1 MTDDIRNKTLKI
13 TYVHL
18 IIIVLVYL
26 VSLYLV
32 YAFGK
37 SGVEYKEQLKESKAK
52 IEHLEMIN
60 KRSQLKIDSISKV
73 YQARKDTIRIIDT
86 LIVYR
91 EKRIKQ
97 LKKQYN
103 DTKNKQIDTNYNS
116 ILDYFINYER
126 PK

>member
-18 IIIVLVYL
+18 IIIVLMYL

-32 YAFGK
+32 YAFSK
-37 SGVEYKEQLKESKAK
+37 SGIDYKERLKESKTK
-52 IEHLEMIN
+52 IERLEMIN
-60 KRSQLKIDSISKV
+60 KRSQLKIDSISKA
-73 YQARKDTIRIIDT
+73 YEARKDTIRIIDT
-86 LIVYR
+86 MIVYR

-116 ILDYFINYER
+116 ILDYFTNYER